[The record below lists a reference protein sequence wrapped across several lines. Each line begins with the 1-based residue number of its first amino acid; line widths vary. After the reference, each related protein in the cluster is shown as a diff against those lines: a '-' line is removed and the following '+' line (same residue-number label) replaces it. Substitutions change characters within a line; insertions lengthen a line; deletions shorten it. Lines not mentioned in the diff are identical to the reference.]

1 MKQDGCA
8 NKNKIAGYF
17 YNDLS
22 QEVYLLYN
30 VRQTVER
37 NASMM
42 KKHILIGGIVLC
54 IHLLY
59 MPCAHGETPQYIVE
73 EIQPDQSVS
82 KIVET
87 SNLAEASTAYEAH
100 LSTSHNLVLRNAKR
114 VLDMKYGVVLFKK
127 SETCDYNVTYQTAQG
142 DGYVNGCY
150 GIDGAYLSTQN
161 NHMVNFLISGAFG
174 STSEDDV
181 TLLPI
186 ENAETVSIYQ
196 VKDQRLYHHIKT
208 DMDDE
213 RYSNSILLGDAPD
226 ELTDGEYYSY
236 DGHFFYAVRDDF
248 SGFHDMIDD
257 VRKQTNAHAINRT
270 PYYNYY
276 QYLTHRS
283 TSDYRE
289 TDLNR
294 YVQDELHIRRSLTTY
309 RSIHTSSHGILT
321 QSLFKDNMAAFL
333 QYQDQLGVNAMMM
346 LALSMNE
353 SAVGRSYL
361 AFTRNN
367 LFGHAAFDSAVEEN
381 ASRYQ
386 SVSASVYSH
395 ALHYLQES
403 YLNPDSFTWHGG
415 YFGNKASGMN
425 VSYASDPYWGEKAAQ
440 YFCRLD
446 EALGKHAFQ
455 QETLG
460 FVQGTKNVSVYA
472 SPNEDAKVLYET
484 HGNKDF
490 AFLILRQQG
499 AWYQIQC
506 DPSTDAY
513 SYDFQKNVGYVKQS
527 DIDYLN
533 QEPKEKSIIRYPI
546 TFDAQDGK
554 FENKAS
560 KVTLFIPAGQMP
572 SILPPIKEGSL
583 FMEWNQ
589 ELSAAEKEITYTAQ
603 YASVKEAKLSKMPKQ
618 AYEVDE
624 PLDVQDGVLSI
635 TLAQGAKKD
644 IPLNSSM
651 VSGFDFSKAGKQTL
665 YVTYQGIQTSYDVEV
680 SDVQKNKHEQLF
692 ETIQSL
698 LHSYSIDDSMDA
710 DTKEQFLSVKE
721 EIMKNKTPDLSLEAY
736 RILDACIQKAYG
748 FSLQVMISD
757 DDSDM
762 SVSGLGIA
770 TQLDPPSLFPQ
781 VLNFTFSKGIDKD
794 HETLLKQVGEGN
806 GYTLEYCFSLSAN
819 VNFHKAEI
827 QDDLIISIKKPEETK
842 LNNHYVVLRYQD
854 GEVVQMITS
863 QSNSYITFTTD
874 KLGDYAL
881 ISTPAASS
889 SQGNDIIEN
898 NSVHTNGL
906 NIFSLLI
913 YIGCVLLFIILVIM
927 TIIIRKKRKKA
938 SLKNSQKNNNEIQPH
953 NTNTEHEHGSQ

>member
-1 MKQDGCA
+1 
-8 NKNKIAGYF
+8 
-17 YNDLS
+17 
-22 QEVYLLYN
+22 
-30 VRQTVER
+30 
-37 NASMM
+37 M
-42 KKHILIGGIVLC
+42 KKHLFIGGIVFC
-54 IHLLY
+54 IQLLFL
-59 MPCAHGETPQYIVE
+59 PCAHGETPKYVVE
-73 EIQPDQSVS
+73 EIQSDQRVS
-82 KIVET
+82 PIIET
-87 SNLAEASTAYEAH
+87 ANLAEATAAYEAH
-100 LSTSHNLVLRNAKR
+100 LSSSHNLVLRKDQR

-150 GIDGAYLSTQN
+150 GIDGAYLSTQD
-161 NHMVNFLISGAFG
+161 NHMVNFLISGALG
-174 STSEDDV
+174 STSDDDV

-186 ENAETVSIYQ
+186 ENAKAVSIYQ

-208 DMDDE
+208 EMEDE

-257 VRKQTNAHAINRT
+257 VRKQTNAHAVNRT

-276 QYLTHRS
+276 QYLSHRS
-283 TSDYRE
+283 TSAYRE
-289 TDLNR
+289 ADLNQ
-294 YVQDELHIRRSLTTY
+294 YIQDALHIQRSLTTY

-381 ASRYQ
+381 ASRYH

-460 FVQGTKNVSVYA
+460 FVHGTKNVRVYA

-484 HGNKDF
+484 HGYKDF
-490 AFLILRQQG
+490 AFLILKKHG

-506 DPSTDAY
+506 DPSIDMN

-533 QEPKEKSIIRYPI
+533 HEPKENTILRYPI
-546 TFDAQDGK
+546 TFDAQGGT

-560 KVTLFIPAGQMP
+560 KTTLFVPAGQLP
-572 SILPPIKEGSL
+572 SILPPVKKDAL

-589 ELSAAEKEITYTAQ
+589 ELSAAEKKTTYTAQ
-603 YASVKEAKLSKMPKQ
+603 YASVKDVVLSKMPKQ

-651 VSGFDFSKAGKQTL
+651 VSGFDSSKAGKQIL
-665 YVTYQGIQTSYDVEV
+665 YVTYQGIQTSYDVEI
-680 SDVQKNKHEQLF
+680 SDVQKNKHEQLL

-698 LHSYSIDDSMDA
+698 LGVYSIHDPMDA

-736 RILDACIQKAYG
+736 RLLDACMQKAYG
-748 FSLQVMISD
+748 FSLQVIISD

-770 TQLDPPSLFPQ
+770 TQLDPPSLLPQ
-781 VLNFTFSKGIDKD
+781 ILNFSLSKGIDQE

-806 GYTLEYCFSLSAN
+806 GYTLEYCFSLSAS

-827 QDDLIISIKKPEETK
+827 QDDLIVSIKKPEETK
-842 LNNHYVVLRYQD
+842 LNNHYVVLCYQD

-863 QSNSYITFTTD
+863 QSDSYITFTTD
-874 KLGDYAL
+874 KLGEYAL
-881 ISTPAASS
+881 VSTPAASS

-898 NSVHTNGL
+898 NSIHTNGL
-906 NIFSLLI
+906 NIFSLLL
-913 YIGCVLLFIILVIM
+913 YLGCILMFVVLVIV

-938 SLKNSQKNNNEIQPH
+938 SIKNAQNNHTELQPR
-953 NTNTEHEHGSQ
+953 NTNADHEHKV